1 MKRIFDFAFCEGCI
15 TPEVVW
21 YMVPIGQSVTDS
33 RAKHQLEA
41 IIRGDN
47 RFFFALHTKAISEFL
62 SRVARSVFSHGQ
74 KRPCLGNLMLRR
86 KQVPVTQLVRFLR
99 HCPPT
104 LLNSRRVDTGCP
116 ERLLLGTSCVPPSPK
131 ANVPCLSPSTY

>member
-1 MKRIFDFAFCEGCI
+1 MKRIFDFAYCESRI

-21 YMVPIGQSVTDS
+21 YMVPIGQSVTDR

-47 RFFFALHTKAISEFL
+47 RFFFELHTKSISEFL
-62 SRVARSVFSHGQ
+62 SQVARSVFGHGQ
-74 KRPCLGNLMLRR
+74 LRRSMGKFMLRR
-86 KQVPVTQLVRFLR
+86 KQVPVTQLVRFLK
-99 HCPPT
+99 HYPPT

-131 ANVPCLSPSTY
+131 ANVPCLSPNTY

>member
-1 MKRIFDFAFCEGCI
+1 MKKIFDFAYCEGCI

-21 YMVPIGQSVTDS
+21 YMVPIGRSVVDR
-33 RAKHQLEA
+33 RAMRQLEA
-41 IIRGDN
+41 IIKGDN
-47 RFFFALHTKAISEFL
+47 RFFFQLHTKSISEFL
-62 SRVARSVFSHGQ
+62 SQVARSVFRHDQ
-74 KRPCLGNLMLRR
+74 RRPWLGKLMLRR

-99 HCPPT
+99 TCPPA
-104 LLNSRRVDTGCP
+104 LLNSSRVDTGCP